1 MKIGFIGLGNVGASL
16 ATNLQRAGHALTV
29 LDLNRAAARPLLD
42 AGAAWAENPCA
53 LAEGAEAVITSLPSP
68 AAVSQVME
76 GEAGVLAGLASG
88 ATWIEMSTND
98 AREVERLAGLA
109 AARGVNTLEAPVT
122 GGCHRA
128 KSGDI
133 SILVGGAESV
143 FEAHRPLFEAMGG
156 TVLHM
161 GPLGSASVVK
171 VISNQL
177 ALTHLIVL
185 GEALMLAKRA
195 GIDLRK
201 AFEGLKASSGNSFV
215 HETESQLILNGSYNV
230 GFTMDLACK
239 DLRLAQQLG
248 REFGVPLEVT
258 DVVADAFA
266 RAQEAYGAR
275 AWSSMAVKLL
285 EDRVGAELRAPG
297 FPAILED

>member
-16 ATNLQRAGHALTV
+16 AANLQRAGHALTV
-29 LDLNRAAARPLLD
+29 LDLNREAARPLLG
-42 AGAAWAENPCA
+42 AGAAWADSPRA
-53 LAEGAEAVITSLPSP
+53 LAEGAEAVVTSLPSP
-68 AAVSQVME
+68 AAVSEVME

-109 AARGVNTLEAPVT
+109 AERGANTLEAPVT

-133 SILVGGAESV
+133 SILVGGEESV
-143 FEAHRPLFEAMGG
+143 FEDYRPLFEAMGG

-185 GEALMLAKRA
+185 GEALMLAERA

-258 DVVADAFA
+258 DVVAGAFA

-275 AWSSMAVKLL
+275 AWSTMAVKLL
-285 EDRVGAELRAPG
+285 EDRVGADLRAPG